1 MDAHVILD
9 TRIVESVWR
18 GGPESEW
25 LSLIVSGD
33 IRASVS
39 SLSLAEA
46 VRRIPDRRAEMQLTA
61 LLSMVEV
68 IDLDEEMARRAGAM
82 ARELESDDASLVPN
96 AVVAATALQADLPVA
111 CVDDDFFEAMGCRI
125 ASPGL

>member
-9 TRIVESVWR
+9 TRIIESVWR

-25 LSLIVSGD
+25 VSLIVSQD

-39 SLSLAEA
+39 SLSIAEA
-46 VRRIPDRRAEMQLTA
+46 VRRMPDRRAEIQLVA
-61 LLSMVEV
+61 LLSMVDV
-68 IDLDEEMARRAGAM
+68 IDLSDEIARRAGGI
-82 ARELESDDASLVPN
+82 ARELESDDASLIPN

-125 ASPGL
+125 ASPG

>member
-9 TRIVESVWR
+9 TRIIESVWR

-25 LSLIVSGD
+25 VSLIVSGD
-33 IRASVS
+33 VQASVS
-39 SLSLAEA
+39 SLSVAEA
-46 VRRIPDRRAEMQLTA
+46 VRRIPDRRAEIQLMA
-61 LLSMVEV
+61 LLSMVDV
-68 IDLDEEMARRAGAM
+68 IDLNDEVARRAGGI
-82 ARELESDDASLVPN
+82 ARGLESDDASLMPN

-125 ASPGL
+125 ASPR

>member
-9 TRIVESVWR
+9 TRIIESVWR

-25 LSLIVSGD
+25 VSLIVSGD
-33 IRASVS
+33 VKAAVS
-39 SLSLAEA
+39 SLSIAEA
-46 VRRIPDRRAEMQLTA
+46 VRRLPDRRAEIQLMA
-61 LLSMVEV
+61 LLSMVDV
-68 IDLDEEMARRAGAM
+68 IDLNDETARRAGGI
-82 ARELESDDASLVPN
+82 ARELESDDASLMPN

-125 ASPGL
+125 ASTG

>member
-9 TRIVESVWR
+9 TRIIESVWR

-25 LSLIVSGD
+25 VSLIVSQD
-33 IRASVS
+33 VRASVS
-39 SLSLAEA
+39 SLSIAEA
-46 VRRIPDRRAEMQLTA
+46 VRRIPDRRAEIQLMA

-68 IDLDEEMARRAGAM
+68 IDLNDEIARRAGGM
-82 ARELESDDASLVPN
+82 ARELESDDASLMPN
-96 AVVAATALQADLPVA
+96 AVVAATALQMDLPVA

-125 ASPGL
+125 ASTG